1 MAMVYIDV
9 KSMLIV
15 ISGVDIATDNRSNST
30 DLHDNSRV
38 ASVLRCFYQTIPL
51 IYD

>member
-1 MAMVYIDV
+1 MVNIDV
-9 KSMLIV
+9 QSIVIV
-15 ISGVDIATDNRSNST
+15 ISGVDIATENRSNSI